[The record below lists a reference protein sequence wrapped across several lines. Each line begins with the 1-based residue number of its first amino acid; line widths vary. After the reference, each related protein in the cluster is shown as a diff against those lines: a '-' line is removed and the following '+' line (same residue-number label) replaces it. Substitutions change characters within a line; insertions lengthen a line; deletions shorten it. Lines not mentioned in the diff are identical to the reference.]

1 MEINIGIYFGEK
13 VVVYYKE
20 LGTNKSPIELLKLQL
35 SLEDPNWE
43 QFVYLFSR
51 ESFNTNKICSLYQE
65 KLRIITEESVALK
78 YISNLISANGVNLVE
93 NALKNYFLNLGV
105 GDTIINNI
113 LGKIKINI
121 TAANQIKLPPKN
133 EQDALLSPQKST
145 RKNKAMFSI
154 NGKGEFGVGRLA
166 LEIVRMVSENNPEL
180 TYEGLKKIFNSWR
193 ENIKKIDDIT
203 AWKLTTRDNY
213 KNTRWF
219 EKYPIK
225 SNDGVFF
232 AVSTQWGIFNI
243 NNIIKSG
250 REYGLNI
257 NRIR

>member
-1 MEINIGIYFGEK
+1 M
-13 VVVYYKE
+13 
-20 LGTNKSPIELLKLQL
+20 
-35 SLEDPNWE
+35 
-43 QFVYLFSR
+43 
-51 ESFNTNKICSLYQE
+51 YQE